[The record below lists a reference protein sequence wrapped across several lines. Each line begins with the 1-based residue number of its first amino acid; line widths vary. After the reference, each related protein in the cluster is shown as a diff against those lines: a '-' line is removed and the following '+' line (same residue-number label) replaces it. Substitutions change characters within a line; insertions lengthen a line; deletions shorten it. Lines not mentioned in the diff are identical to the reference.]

1 MIMRICYHH
10 SISFIS
16 RDVNLKLHNVN
27 IISYTRSRGSEPDSK
42 EKQVLP
48 PSFFFFHLSPSLQ
61 CSYYA
66 FKAVEQVNIYIM
78 KKKIEKARDRF

>member
-48 PSFFFFHLSPSLQ
+48 PSFFFHLSPSLQ

-78 KKKIEKARDRF
+78 KKNRESKRQV